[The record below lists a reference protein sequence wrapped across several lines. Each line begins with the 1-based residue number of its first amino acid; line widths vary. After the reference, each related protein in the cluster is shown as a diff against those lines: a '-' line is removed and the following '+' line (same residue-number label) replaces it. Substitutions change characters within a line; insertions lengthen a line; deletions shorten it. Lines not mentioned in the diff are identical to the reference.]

1 MATVHV
7 PVTMNAMVDQAIAAV
22 KVNSKSVVLV
32 QLDRVDQV
40 HVQAGTLDQVVT
52 HARAETHVQL
62 AILAELTAHH
72 LVTHVKIATNATTA
86 DRQVLHAIATSAM
99 TVDLLVHLVN
109 VLTVM
114 IAELRLLGELAR
126 KATVVHRVRVST
138 N

>member
-1 MATVHV
+1 MSVMVAR
-7 PVTMNAMVDQAIAAV
+7 VTAAA
-22 KVNSKSVVLV
+22 KVNSKSAVLV

>member
-1 MATVHV
+1 MSAMVARATV
-7 PVTMNAMVDQAIAAV
+7 AA

-32 QLDRVDQV
+32 QLDQVDQA
-40 HVQAGTLDQVVT
+40 HVQAGTHDQVVT

-72 LVTHVKIATNATTA
+72 LVTLAKIATNATTA
-86 DRQVLHAIATSAM
+86 GRQVHHAIATSAM

-114 IAELRLLGELAR
+114 IAELLLLGELAR
-126 KATVVHRVRVST
+126 KVTVVRRVRVST

>member
-1 MATVHV
+1 MMSAMVAQATVA
-7 PVTMNAMVDQAIAAV
+7 T

-32 QLDRVDQV
+32 QLDQVDQA

-62 AILAELTAHH
+62 AILAELTALL
-72 LVTHVKIATNATTA
+72 LVTHAKIATNATTA
-86 DRQVLHAIATSAM
+86 DRQVHHAIATSAM

-114 IAELRLLGELAR
+114 IAELLLLGELDR
-126 KATVVHRVRVST
+126 KVTVVRRVRVST